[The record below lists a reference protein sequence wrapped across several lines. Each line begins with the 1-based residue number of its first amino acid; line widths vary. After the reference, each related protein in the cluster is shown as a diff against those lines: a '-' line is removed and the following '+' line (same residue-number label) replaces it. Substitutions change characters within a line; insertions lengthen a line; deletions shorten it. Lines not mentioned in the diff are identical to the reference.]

1 MDLTGFLSDL
11 AENANYIDIGRKGFT
26 IDGGERDGRI
36 NYELG
41 IADSLTLFQQ
51 AQASAD
57 PQVIILSELIF
68 LQQELQFCHETDT
81 ITQSSLTQAI
91 QSFEDA
97 LRCLKVIENSSVYQ
111 SAEATYPTASKYRI
125 HGFPKDALH
134 IACISHKTRL
144 QNILRTPGMNII
156 EKTLLQQRIFNMAA
170 AQGSYVQKQRG
181 VLLR

>member
-1 MDLTGFLSDL
+1 MDLTGFLGEITRFS
-11 AENANYIDIGRKGFT
+11 NSIDIGRRGLAT
-26 IDGGERDGRI
+26 DGGEREGRI
-36 NYELG
+36 FFERG
-41 IADSLTLFQQ
+41 IAGSLELFQQ
-51 AQASAD
+51 AHESAN
-57 PQVIILSELIF
+57 PQVILLSELIF

-97 LRCLKVIENSSVYQ
+97 LRCLKVIENSSEYQ

-156 EKTLLQQRIFNMAA
+156 EKTLLQQRILNMAA
-170 AQGSYVQKQRG
+170 AQRSYVQKQRG